1 MSRKVWTLSKW
12 KSYLLEKNNEIHKIR
27 GVPMDTLKI
36 AEAALALYEEQIA
49 IVEKQRNVEDL
60 EYMSEVKCKIDAM
73 CWEVLMTPKEWR
85 EKLRVEQMEINT
97 QKERKEGL
105 AYCEIVVKRCDTLYE
120 QQNAKVE
127 SQLEDLRQK
136 HGAASEE
143 YKKKIEDWN
152 FLSDIKETIENMSGE
167 VSDWQFPSEEQDE
180 EEQQEE
186 EVEYRDSGPQ
196 ACPFGIYLVDEASAD
211 EDSADEDSADNPSTD
226 ESPPTDESQATQ
238 ATPKRRKMYA

>member
-1 MSRKVWTLSKW
+1 MSKDVWSVTKW
-12 KSYLLEKNNEIHKIR
+12 KAHIHEKRNEIGKHR
-27 GVPMDTLKI
+27 CVSTHALKI
-36 AEAALALYEEQIA
+36 AKDTLALYEKQIA
-49 IVEKQRNVEDL
+49 IVEKQSNVEDF

-73 CWEVLMTPKEWR
+73 CWEALMTQKEWR
-85 EKLRVEQMEINT
+85 EYLRVEQMEINM
-97 QKERKEGL
+97 QKDRKEGL

-120 QQNAKVE
+120 QQNAKVQ

-143 YKKKIEDWN
+143 YKKKIEAWK
-152 FLSDIKETIENMSGE
+152 FLSEIKERIENMSGE

-196 ACPFGIYLVDEASAD
+196 ACPFGMSSAD
-211 EDSADEDSADNPSTD
+211 EASADEDSADNPSTD

-238 ATPKRRKMYA
+238 ATPKRRKMDA